1 MDSLSRL
8 PLYLQVKNYITS
20 MIDSGDYPA
29 DSKLPTEK
37 ELMKTLGVGR
47 ATVRSALSELEH
59 DGRIYKRHGVGTFV
73 SSNKWMPAFEP
84 IISLTYSLERLG
96 MEIRNVII
104 SSGLEYPKDELA
116 KNFPQDKKIGR
127 LSRLR
132 LAGGETVAVED
143 SYFTE
148 ELYNTVRS
156 LDPDK
161 SVAHAILD
169 SDGVDVDRIDMK
181 IVLRMPTAKEQKQL
195 KLAPGERVAQ
205 LTRWTFSAD
214 KAINYVRFVMRERL
228 VQTPFG
234 GRFVYIGHLA
244 R

>member
-1 MDSLSRL
+1 
-8 PLYLQVKNYITS
+8 
-20 MIDSGDYPA
+20 
-29 DSKLPTEK
+29 
-37 ELMKTLGVGR
+37 MKTLGVGR

-104 SSGLEYPKDELA
+104 SSGLEYPKGELA

-205 LTRWTFSAD
+205 LTRWTFSAA

-234 GRFVYIGHLA
+234 G
-244 R
+244 

>member
-59 DGRIYKRHGVGTFV
+59 EGRIYKRHGVGTFV
-73 SSNKWMPAFEP
+73 SSNKFMPAFEP

-96 MEIRNVII
+96 LEIRNVII
-104 SSGLEYPKDELA
+104 SSGLEFPRDE
-116 KNFPQDKKIGR
+116 KIGR

-132 LAGGETVAVED
+132 LAGGETVAIED
-143 SYFTE
+143 SYFTK
-148 ELYNTVRS
+148 ELYKTVRS
-156 LDPDK
+156 LDPSK

-169 SDGVDVDRIDMK
+169 SDGIDVDKIDMK
-181 IVLRMPTAKEQKQL
+181 IVLRPPTAKE
-195 KLAPGERVAQ
+195 
-205 LTRWTFSAD
+205 
-214 KAINYVRFVMRERL
+214 
-228 VQTPFG
+228 
-234 GRFVYIGHLA
+234 
-244 R
+244 

>member
-104 SSGLEYPKDELA
+104 SSGLEYPKGELA

-148 ELYNTVRS
+148 ELYNIVQS

-169 SDGVDVDRIDMK
+169 SDGIDVDRIYIK
-181 IVLRMPTAKEQKQL
+181 IVLPLPTAKEQKQL

-234 GRFVYIGHLA
+234 G
-244 R
+244 

>member
-96 MEIRNVII
+96 LEIRNVII
-104 SSGLEYPKDELA
+104 SSGLEYP
-116 KNFPQDKKIGR
+116 KIGR

-181 IVLRMPTAKEQKQL
+181 IVLRLPTAKEQKQL

-234 GRFVYIGHLA
+234 G
-244 R
+244 

>member
-1 MDSLSRL
+1 MQR
-8 PLYLQVKNYITS
+8 TF
-20 MIDSGDYPA
+20 
-29 DSKLPTEK
+29 
-37 ELMKTLGVGR
+37 R
-47 ATVRSALSELEH
+47 
-59 DGRIYKRHGVGTFV
+59 RI
-73 SSNKWMPAFEP
+73 
-84 IISLTYSLERLG
+84 
-96 MEIRNVII
+96 
-104 SSGLEYPKDELA
+104 
-116 KNFPQDKKIGR
+116 KIGR

-181 IVLRMPTAKEQKQL
+181 IVLRLPTAKEQKQL

-234 GRFVYIGHLA
+234 G
-244 R
+244 

>member
-1 MDSLSRL
+1 
-8 PLYLQVKNYITS
+8 
-20 MIDSGDYPA
+20 
-29 DSKLPTEK
+29 
-37 ELMKTLGVGR
+37 MKTLGVGS

-104 SSGLEYPKDELA
+104 SSGLEYPKGELA

-234 GRFVYIGHLA
+234 G
-244 R
+244 

>member
-104 SSGLEYPKDELA
+104 SSGLEYPKGELA

-181 IVLRMPTAKEQKQL
+181 IVLRMPTAK
-195 KLAPGERVAQ
+195 
-205 LTRWTFSAD
+205 
-214 KAINYVRFVMRERL
+214 
-228 VQTPFG
+228 
-234 GRFVYIGHLA
+234 
-244 R
+244 

>member
-104 SSGLEYPKDELA
+104 SSGLEYPKGELA
-116 KNFPQDKKIGR
+116 KNFPQDKKI
-127 LSRLR
+127 
-132 LAGGETVAVED
+132 AD
-143 SYFTE
+143 
-148 ELYNTVRS
+148 
-156 LDPDK
+156 
-161 SVAHAILD
+161 
-169 SDGVDVDRIDMK
+169 
-181 IVLRMPTAKEQKQL
+181 
-195 KLAPGERVAQ
+195 
-205 LTRWTFSAD
+205 SAD
-214 KAINYVRFVMRERL
+214 CALPAARPLPLRTVTLPRNSI
-228 VQTPFG
+228 TPCDPST
-234 GRFVYIGHLA
+234 RTSQWRTRYLTATASMLTELI
-244 R
+244 

>member
-104 SSGLEYPKDELA
+104 SSGLEYPKGELA

-132 LAGGETVAVED
+132 LAGGETVAI
-143 SYFTE
+143 E

-195 KLAPGERVAQ
+195 KLASGERVAQ

-234 GRFVYIGHLA
+234 G
-244 R
+244 

>member
-73 SSNKWMPAFEP
+73 SSNKWLPAFEP

-104 SSGLEYPKDELA
+104 SSGLEYPKGELA

-195 KLAPGERVAQ
+195 KLAPGARVAQ
-205 LTRWTFSAD
+205 LARGTFSAD

-234 GRFVYIGHLA
+234 G
-244 R
+244 

>member
-116 KNFPQDKKIGR
+116 KNFPRDKKSADSADCALPAAR
-127 LSRLR
+127 PLPLR
-132 LAGGETVAVED
+132 TV
-143 SYFTE
+143 T
-148 ELYNTVRS
+148 LPRS
-156 LDPDK
+156 SITPCDP
-161 SVAHAILD
+161 
-169 SDGVDVDRIDMK
+169 
-181 IVLRMPTAKEQKQL
+181 
-195 KLAPGERVAQ
+195 
-205 LTRWTFSAD
+205 LTRTSRWRTRYLTATASMLTEL
-214 KAINYVRFVMRERL
+214 I
-228 VQTPFG
+228 
-234 GRFVYIGHLA
+234 
-244 R
+244 

>member
-104 SSGLEYPKDELA
+104 
-116 KNFPQDKKIGR
+116 
-127 LSRLR
+127 
-132 LAGGETVAVED
+132 
-143 SYFTE
+143 
-148 ELYNTVRS
+148 
-156 LDPDK
+156 
-161 SVAHAILD
+161 
-169 SDGVDVDRIDMK
+169 
-181 IVLRMPTAKEQKQL
+181 
-195 KLAPGERVAQ
+195 
-205 LTRWTFSAD
+205 
-214 KAINYVRFVMRERL
+214 
-228 VQTPFG
+228 
-234 GRFVYIGHLA
+234 
-244 R
+244 

>member
-1 MDSLSRL
+1 
-8 PLYLQVKNYITS
+8 
-20 MIDSGDYPA
+20 
-29 DSKLPTEK
+29 
-37 ELMKTLGVGR
+37 MKTLGVGR

-104 SSGLEYPKDELA
+104 SSGLEYPKGELA

-234 GRFVYIGHLA
+234 G
-244 R
+244 

>member
-1 MDSLSRL
+1 
-8 PLYLQVKNYITS
+8 
-20 MIDSGDYPA
+20 
-29 DSKLPTEK
+29 
-37 ELMKTLGVGR
+37 MKTLGVGR

-104 SSGLEYPKDELA
+104 SSGLEYPKGELA

-148 ELYNTVRS
+148 ELYNIVQS

-169 SDGVDVDRIDMK
+169 SDGIDVDRIDMK
-181 IVLRMPTAKEQKQL
+181 IVLRLPTAKEQKQL

-234 GRFVYIGHLA
+234 G
-244 R
+244 

>member
-104 SSGLEYPKDELA
+104 SSGLEYPKGELT
-116 KNFPQDKKIGR
+116 KNFPQDKK
-127 LSRLR
+127 
-132 LAGGETVAVED
+132 
-143 SYFTE
+143 
-148 ELYNTVRS
+148 
-156 LDPDK
+156 
-161 SVAHAILD
+161 
-169 SDGVDVDRIDMK
+169 
-181 IVLRMPTAKEQKQL
+181 
-195 KLAPGERVAQ
+195 
-205 LTRWTFSAD
+205 SAD
-214 KAINYVRFVMRERL
+214 SADCASPAERPL
-228 VQTPFG
+228 PLRTVTLPRSFITPCNPSTRTSRWRTRYLTATASMLTG
-234 GRFVYIGHLA
+234 SI
-244 R
+244 

>member
-104 SSGLEYPKDELA
+104 SSGLEYPKGELA
-116 KNFPQDKKIGR
+116 KNFPQDKK
-127 LSRLR
+127 
-132 LAGGETVAVED
+132 LAD
-143 SYFTE
+143 
-148 ELYNTVRS
+148 
-156 LDPDK
+156 
-161 SVAHAILD
+161 
-169 SDGVDVDRIDMK
+169 
-181 IVLRMPTAKEQKQL
+181 
-195 KLAPGERVAQ
+195 
-205 LTRWTFSAD
+205 SAD
-214 KAINYVRFVMRERL
+214 CASPAERPL
-228 VQTPFG
+228 PLRTVTLPRSFITSCNPSTRTSRWRTRYLTATASMLTG
-234 GRFVYIGHLA
+234 SI
-244 R
+244 

>member
-1 MDSLSRL
+1 M
-8 PLYLQVKNYITS
+8 
-20 MIDSGDYPA
+20 
-29 DSKLPTEK
+29 
-37 ELMKTLGVGR
+37 GR

-104 SSGLEYPKDELA
+104 SSGLEYPKGELA

-234 GRFVYIGHLA
+234 G
-244 R
+244 

>member
-47 ATVRSALSELEH
+47 ATVRSALSEH

-96 MEIRNVII
+96 LEIRNVII
-104 SSGLEYPKDELA
+104 SSGLEYPKGELA

-181 IVLRMPTAKEQKQL
+181 IVLRLPTAKEQKQL

-234 GRFVYIGHLA
+234 G
-244 R
+244 

>member
-104 SSGLEYPKDELA
+104 SSGLEYPKGELA
-116 KNFPQDKKIGR
+116 KNFPQDKK
-127 LSRLR
+127 
-132 LAGGETVAVED
+132 
-143 SYFTE
+143 
-148 ELYNTVRS
+148 
-156 LDPDK
+156 
-161 SVAHAILD
+161 
-169 SDGVDVDRIDMK
+169 
-181 IVLRMPTAKEQKQL
+181 
-195 KLAPGERVAQ
+195 
-205 LTRWTFSAD
+205 SAD
-214 KAINYVRFVMRERL
+214 SADCALPAARPLPLRTVTLPRNSI
-228 VQTPFG
+228 TPCDPST
-234 GRFVYIGHLA
+234 RTSRWRTRYLTATALMLTELI
-244 R
+244 

>member
-104 SSGLEYPKDELA
+104 SVGARIIRKASLQRT
-116 KNFPQDKKIGR
+116 FRRIKK
-127 LSRLR
+127 
-132 LAGGETVAVED
+132 
-143 SYFTE
+143 
-148 ELYNTVRS
+148 
-156 LDPDK
+156 
-161 SVAHAILD
+161 
-169 SDGVDVDRIDMK
+169 
-181 IVLRMPTAKEQKQL
+181 
-195 KLAPGERVAQ
+195 
-205 LTRWTFSAD
+205 SAD
-214 KAINYVRFVMRERL
+214 SADCASPAERPL
-228 VQTPFG
+228 PLRTVTLPRSFITPCNPSTRTSRWRTRYLTATASMLTG
-234 GRFVYIGHLA
+234 SI
-244 R
+244 

>member
-104 SSGLEYPKDELA
+104 SSGLEYPKGELA
-116 KNFPQDKKIGR
+116 KNFPQDKKI
-127 LSRLR
+127 
-132 LAGGETVAVED
+132 GGETVAVED

-234 GRFVYIGHLA
+234 G
-244 R
+244 

>member
-8 PLYLQVKNYITS
+8 PLSLQVKNYITS

-37 ELMKTLGVGR
+37 GLMKTLGVGR

-104 SSGLEYPKDELA
+104 SSGLEYPKGELA

-181 IVLRMPTAKEQKQL
+181 IVLPMPTATGQQQL

-234 GRFVYIGHLA
+234 G
-244 R
+244 

>member
-1 MDSLSRL
+1 MSSFHRGSNIRKASLQR
-8 PLYLQVKNYITS
+8 TF
-20 MIDSGDYPA
+20 
-29 DSKLPTEK
+29 
-37 ELMKTLGVGR
+37 R
-47 ATVRSALSELEH
+47 
-59 DGRIYKRHGVGTFV
+59 RI
-73 SSNKWMPAFEP
+73 
-84 IISLTYSLERLG
+84 
-96 MEIRNVII
+96 
-104 SSGLEYPKDELA
+104 
-116 KNFPQDKKIGR
+116 KKIGR

-181 IVLRMPTAKEQKQL
+181 IVLRLPTAKEQKQL

-234 GRFVYIGHLA
+234 G
-244 R
+244 

>member
-29 DSKLPTEK
+29 GSKLPTEK
-37 ELMKTLGVGR
+37 ELMNTLGVGR

-73 SSNKWMPAFEP
+73 SSNKWRPAFEP
-84 IISLTYSLERLG
+84 IISLTYSLEKLG
-96 MEIRNVII
+96 FEIRNVII
-104 SSGLEYPKDELA
+104 SSGLEYPKGELTRH
-116 KNFPQDKKIGR
+116 FPQDKKIGR

-132 LAGGETVAVED
+132 LAGGETVAIED

-148 ELYNTVRS
+148 ELYDIVRS
-156 LDPDK
+156 LDPNK

-214 KAINYVRFVMRERL
+214 RAINYVRFVMRERL

-234 GRFVYIGHLA
+234 G
-244 R
+244 

>member
-20 MIDSGDYPA
+20 MIDSGNYPA

-59 DGRIYKRHGVGTFV
+59 DGRIYKRHGVGTFD

-104 SSGLEYPKDELA
+104 SSGLEYPKGELA
-116 KNFPQDKKIGR
+116 KNFPQDKKI
-127 LSRLR
+127 
-132 LAGGETVAVED
+132 
-143 SYFTE
+143 
-148 ELYNTVRS
+148 
-156 LDPDK
+156 
-161 SVAHAILD
+161 D
-169 SDGVDVDRIDMK
+169 SDGIDVDRIDMK
-181 IVLRMPTAKEQKQL
+181 IVLRLPTAKEQKQL

-234 GRFVYIGHLA
+234 G
-244 R
+244 

>member
-96 MEIRNVII
+96 LEIRNVII
-104 SSGLEYPKDELA
+104 SSGLEYPKGELA

-132 LAGGETVAVED
+132 LAAEAEMARDASMQMARTREMIFLVFFIVK
-143 SYFTE
+143 SPYK
-148 ELYNTVRS
+148 YYS
-156 LDPDK
+156 LNWLLCCEI
-161 SVAHAILD
+161 S
-169 SDGVDVDRIDMK
+169 
-181 IVLRMPTAKEQKQL
+181 
-195 KLAPGERVAQ
+195 
-205 LTRWTFSAD
+205 FS
-214 KAINYVRFVMRERL
+214 R
-228 VQTPFG
+228 
-234 GRFVYIGHLA
+234 
-244 R
+244 

>member
-1 MDSLSRL
+1 
-8 PLYLQVKNYITS
+8 
-20 MIDSGDYPA
+20 
-29 DSKLPTEK
+29 
-37 ELMKTLGVGR
+37 MKTLGVGR

-104 SSGLEYPKDELA
+104 SSGLEYPKGELA

-148 ELYNTVRS
+148 ELYNTVQS

-169 SDGVDVDRIDMK
+169 SDGIDVDRIDMK
-181 IVLRMPTAKEQKQL
+181 IVLRLPTAKEQKQL

-234 GRFVYIGHLA
+234 G
-244 R
+244 

>member
-1 MDSLSRL
+1 
-8 PLYLQVKNYITS
+8 
-20 MIDSGDYPA
+20 
-29 DSKLPTEK
+29 
-37 ELMKTLGVGR
+37 MKTLGVGR

-104 SSGLEYPKDELA
+104 SSGLEYPKGELA

-181 IVLRMPTAKEQKQL
+181 IVLRLPTAKEQKQL

-234 GRFVYIGHLA
+234 G
-244 R
+244 

>member
-104 SSGLEYPKDELA
+104 SSGLEYPKGELA
-116 KNFPQDKKIGR
+116 NNFPQDKK
-127 LSRLR
+127 
-132 LAGGETVAVED
+132 
-143 SYFTE
+143 
-148 ELYNTVRS
+148 
-156 LDPDK
+156 
-161 SVAHAILD
+161 
-169 SDGVDVDRIDMK
+169 
-181 IVLRMPTAKEQKQL
+181 
-195 KLAPGERVAQ
+195 
-205 LTRWTFSAD
+205 SAD
-214 KAINYVRFVMRERL
+214 SADCALPAARPLPLRTVILPRSSI
-228 VQTPFG
+228 TPCDPST
-234 GRFVYIGHLA
+234 RTSRWRTRYLTATASMLTELI
-244 R
+244 

>member
-104 SSGLEYPKDELA
+104 SSGLEYPKGELV

-148 ELYNTVRS
+148 ELYSTVRS

-169 SDGVDVDRIDMK
+169 SGVDVDRIDMK
-181 IVLRMPTAKEQKQL
+181 IVLRLPTAKEQKQL

-234 GRFVYIGHLA
+234 G
-244 R
+244 

>member
-1 MDSLSRL
+1 
-8 PLYLQVKNYITS
+8 
-20 MIDSGDYPA
+20 
-29 DSKLPTEK
+29 
-37 ELMKTLGVGR
+37 MKTLGVGR

-104 SSGLEYPKDELA
+104 SSGLEYPKGELV

-148 ELYNTVRS
+148 ELYSTVRS

-181 IVLRMPTAKEQKQL
+181 IVLRLPTAKEQKQL

-234 GRFVYIGHLA
+234 G
-244 R
+244 